1 MAEHSKVYLVIADTW
16 EYAYGS
22 EMWVFMATMNLEL
35 AQAELE
41 RVKEEQS
48 RAEIIVMDK
57 DVSDKTYLGGYH
69 E

>member
-1 MAEHSKVYLVIADTW
+1 MKKNSKVYLVVADTW

-22 EMWVFMATMNLEL
+22 EMWVFMATTNLEL

-41 RVKEEQS
+41 RIKEEHS

-57 DVSDKTYLGGYH
+57 DISDKTYLGGYC

>member
-1 MAEHSKVYLVIADTW
+1 MAERSKIFLVVADAW

-41 RVKEEQS
+41 RVKEEHS
-48 RAEIIVMDK
+48 CAEIIVMDK